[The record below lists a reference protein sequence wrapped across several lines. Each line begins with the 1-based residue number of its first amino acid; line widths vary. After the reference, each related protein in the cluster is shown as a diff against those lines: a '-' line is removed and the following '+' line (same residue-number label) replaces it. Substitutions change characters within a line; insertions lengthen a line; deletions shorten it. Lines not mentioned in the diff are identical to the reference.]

1 MGRAYSPY
9 YENMEFLNPL
19 RQFCGDN
26 IGATYLT
33 ANPLFHA
40 HTKHIEID
48 FHFVRD
54 PVASKSLTV
63 QFLSSN
69 DQLADTFTKQLPTG
83 SL

>member
-1 MGRAYSPY
+1 
-9 YENMEFLNPL
+9 MEFLNPL

-26 IGATYLT
+26 IGDLT

-69 DQLADTFTKQLPTG
+69 DQLADTFTKQLPMAHFNQI
-83 SL
+83 